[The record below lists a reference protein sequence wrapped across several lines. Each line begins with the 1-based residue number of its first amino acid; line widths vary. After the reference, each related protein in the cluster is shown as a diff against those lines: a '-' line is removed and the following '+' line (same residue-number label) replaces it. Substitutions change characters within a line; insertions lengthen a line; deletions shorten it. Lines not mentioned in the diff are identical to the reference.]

1 MLDYAGKG
9 QRTSNLY
16 EDNSMFTQGKKLFSN
31 LFSEVKNVLLQHK
44 PLLTSMLDQVTK
56 GKLLPDQYPSTI
68 PFDFKEKY
76 QNIIVFIVGGATY
89 EEAKDVATI
98 YNTQSINVILGGTY
112 MHNSKSFIAEVS

>member
-1 MLDYAGKG
+1 
-9 QRTSNLY
+9 
-16 EDNSMFTQGKKLFSN
+16 
-31 LFSEVKNVLLQHK
+31 
-44 PLLTSMLDQVTK
+44 MLDQVTK

-98 YNTQSINVILGGTY
+98 YNT
-112 MHNSKSFIAEVS
+112 